1 MALEDMEIGQL
12 RYIAR
17 TKGWEISECGT
28 VAQMVNFIR
37 DIEAFKRQAP
47 EVKREYR
54 KVERAKQKKK
64 TKSKGKKRK

>member
-17 TKGWEISECGT
+17 QKGWEIKDCGT
-28 VAQMVNFIR
+28 EAQMVNFIR

-47 EVKREYR
+47 EVKKEYR
-54 KVERAKQKKK
+54 KIERNKLKKK
-64 TKSKGKKRK
+64 AKGKGKRK

>member
-17 TKGWEISECGT
+17 GKGWDITDCGT
-28 VAQMVNFIR
+28 EQQMVNFIR

-47 EVKREYR
+47 EIKKEYR
-54 KVERAKQKKK
+54 KVERSKAKKK
-64 TKSKGKKRK
+64 KSKGRRKK